1 MHALYHPLTNTTH
14 TYLQEWKKAVKSCVL
29 YALLAP
35 HDPSQHDMLMLL
47 SNEKKLGDLPK
58 YNELLNTFTRH
69 ELIRWENFKQVYEEE
84 LRNGLEFIFFL
95 FFVFGV
101 INFLTMHRVLKQ

>member
-84 LRNGLEFIFFL
+84 LRNGLEFISFCL
-95 FFVFGV
+95 
-101 INFLTMHRVLKQ
+101 LYLVLSIF